1 VIVTGRA
8 AGVVFVLALAAAPG
22 CYAGSAHNVSAAGLT
37 AMTRDRSWQIVDEVP
52 FVPQRTFR
60 DCGPAALAM
69 VLAHF
74 RVPAADEPPE
84 FSQGDVRAGTLRD
97 VARARG
103 LDAFVVAGTFD
114 DIATQVG
121 RGRPVLVGLAKP
133 MALTGG
139 RALAHYEVVIGFNRS
154 RRLILS
160 LDPASGLRENTLE
173 GFAREWVPTG
183 QVTIIVLPRTGSG
196 TPGIASRSPSGSG

>member
-1 VIVTGRA
+1 VTGRA

-22 CYAGSAHNVSAAGLT
+22 CYTGSAHNVSAAGLNV
-37 AMTRDRSWQIVDEVP
+37 MTRDPAWRIVDDVP
-52 FVPQRTFR
+52 FVSQRTFR

-74 RVPAADEPPE
+74 RVPAPTDERPE
-84 FSQGDVRAGTLRD
+84 FRQGDVRAGTLRD

-160 LDPASGLRENTLE
+160 LDPATGLRENTLE

-183 QVTIIVLPRTGSG
+183 QVTIIVLPRAGG
-196 TPGIASRSPSGSG
+196 PPGVASAASSGSG